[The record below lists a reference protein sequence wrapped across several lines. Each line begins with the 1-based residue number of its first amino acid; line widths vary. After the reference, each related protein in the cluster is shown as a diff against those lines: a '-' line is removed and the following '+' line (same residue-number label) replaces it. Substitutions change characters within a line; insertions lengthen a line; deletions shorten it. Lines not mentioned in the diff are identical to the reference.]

1 MNHLT
6 TKFNE
11 DSRSGVVR
19 LHGKT
24 VRDHLPPTYADS
36 YGAVL
41 LDRPLFVAA
50 GEASRFADDL
60 TKVFAI
66 LTSLPQRLFDGDLRR
81 YAAGLGM
88 DPGLVDLMLIGAT
101 GRPPLYA
108 RADAYH
114 DGTSFK
120 LLELNVGSELGGI
133 DTAQVNRAYLAV
145 DSFRAFAQRHRLGFT
160 DTAERVAAALRRAA
174 APVTDGDP
182 VVALIEGRGG
192 LAEHDHVFVAI
203 QEALRRYGIDVLLG
217 EIDQLG
223 SVNGKLTLHGRPLDV
238 LLRYFA
244 SGQIVGS
251 ADRARLERIVAADAA
266 GKTALF
272 HPLEGALFASKG
284 SLGALHEPRMRQL
297 LTPEERRVVDRVVP
311 WTRVISGATGS
322 LSGADWYDLVAHCR
336 EHRESLVLKPGIGY
350 GGVGVVIGREVTDQ
364 VWLDRLAEVRSLDYV
379 VQQVVTPAAE
389 PVLNPETGE
398 PEDWH
403 ANWGIFV
410 DEGGYG
416 GGFVRALRGKD
427 GSVISYSNPGTRG
440 TCVFTYPDPAPP
452 DVTS

>member
-1 MNHLT
+1 VNPLT
-6 TKFNE
+6 SRFNE
-11 DSRSGVVR
+11 DSRSGAIR

-24 VRDHLPPTYADS
+24 VRDHLPPVYSDS
-36 YGAVL
+36 YGALL
-41 LDRPLFVAA
+41 LDRPLFVPADEVA
-50 GEASRFADDL
+50 RFADDL

-66 LTSLPQRLFDGDLRR
+66 LTSMPERYFDGDLRR

-88 DPGLVDLMLIGAT
+88 DPGLVDLMVIGAT

-114 DGTSFK
+114 DGASFK

-145 DSFRAFAQRHRLGFT
+145 DQFRSFAERHRLGFT

-174 APVTDGDP
+174 EPVTGGDP
-182 VVALIEGRGG
+182 VVALIEGRDG
-192 LAEHDHVFVAI
+192 LAEHAHVFVAI
-203 QEALRRYGIDVLLG
+203 QEALRRYGIDLMVG

-223 SVNGKLTLHGRPLDV
+223 SVNGKLTLDGRPLDV
-238 LLRYFA
+238 LLRYYA
-244 SGQIVGS
+244 SGQLVGP

-266 GKTALF
+266 GKTVLF

-284 SLGALHEPRMRQL
+284 SLGMLHEPRVRAL
-297 LTPEERRVVDRVVP
+297 LTRDERAVVDRAVP
-311 WTRVISGATGS
+311 WTRVISGAAGS
-322 LSGADWYDLVAHCR
+322 LTGADWYDLVAHCR

-350 GGVGVVIGREVTDQ
+350 GGVGVVVGREVTDR
-364 VWLDRLAEVRSLDYV
+364 VWLDRLAEVRPLDHV
-379 VQQVVTPAAE
+379 VQQVVAPAAE
-389 PVLNPETGE
+389 PVLNHATGVL
-398 PEDWH
+398 EDWH
-403 ANWGIFV
+403 ANWGVFV
-410 DEGGYG
+410 DEAGYG
-416 GGFVRALRGKD
+416 GAFVRALRGRD

-440 TCVFTYPDPAPP
+440 TCVFTYPEPATP